1 MAGHDVLTRAPAVE
15 AARKAPWQNRVRGW
29 WPVALAIVPL
39 AFLAVFFVLPVGG
52 MVARGLYPDG
62 HWALGEAL
70 EVFGRSRQRKVILFT
85 LGIATVGT
93 VVTTLLGLPVAYAL
107 YRLRIPGAGVLR
119 AIVATPFVLP
129 TVVVGVAFRTLLT
142 SSGPLGFLG
151 LDGSWI
157 AIALALV
164 FFNLSVVVRTVGSAW
179 AGLDA
184 RPQEA
189 AAALGASPAQVFRTV
204 TLPALAPTIL
214 SAVTIVFLFCS
225 TAFGVVLT
233 LGGLKFSTIE
243 TEIYL
248 QTTDILDLQTA
259 AVLSIAQFVVVIF
272 LLAVVER
279 ARAGVRPTP
288 LRAGVSA
295 RRRPTRQDLPVL
307 AATAAVVAFLI
318 LPLASLVIRS
328 LQVDDGWSLVN
339 YRRLATAGDGGALL
353 VPVVDAIRSSWSIAI
368 DATLLSVTLGLAVAV
383 VVSHRPGGQVSG
395 RRRRRITVLDALFML
410 PLGISAVTVGFGFLV
425 TLNRPPLDLRD
436 SQVLI
441 PIAQALVALPLVVR
455 TVAPALGAIDDR
467 QRQAAASLGAGRLSV
482 MRTVDLP
489 VIWRPLLAATGFAFA
504 VSLGEFG
511 ATSFLARPA
520 NPTLPVVIYQLI
532 GHPGGHNFGMA
543 LAASVLLAGMT
554 AVVMAAVEGLRV
566 GSVGRF

>member
-1 MAGHDVLTRAPAVE
+1 MAGHDVLTRAPA
-15 AARKAPWQNRVRGW
+15 ADASRKAPWQSKVRGW
-29 WPVALAIVPL
+29 WPVAVAIVPL
-39 AFLAVFFVLPVGG
+39 LFLAVFFVLPVSG
-52 MVARGLYPDG
+52 MVARGLHPG
-62 HWALGEAL
+62 SHWAFGEAL
-70 EVFGRSRQRKVILFT
+70 QVFGRSRQRKVILFT
-85 LGIATVGT
+85 LGIAATGT

-119 AIVATPFVLP
+119 AIVATPFALP

-179 AGLDA
+179 AGLDT

-233 LGGLKFSTIE
+233 LGGLKYSTIE

-259 AVLSIAQFVVVIF
+259 AVLSIAQFVVVI
-272 LLAVVER
+272 LLLVVVER
-279 ARAGVRPTP
+279 ARAGVRPTSS
-288 LRAGVSA
+288 RAGVST

-307 AATAAVVAFLI
+307 TATAAVVLFLV
-318 LPLASLVIRS
+318 LPLASLVFRS
-328 LQVDDGWSLVN
+328 LQADGGWSLTN
-339 YRRLATAGDGGALL
+339 YRRLATDGDGGALL
-353 VPVVDAIRSSWSIAI
+353 VPVVDAIKSSWSIAI

-383 VVSHRPGGQVSG
+383 VVSHRSGGQAAG
-395 RRRRRITVLDALFML
+395 KRRRRIAVLDALFML

-425 TLNRPPLDLRD
+425 TLNRPPLDVRD
-436 SQVLI
+436 SQILI

-455 TVAPALGAIDDR
+455 TVAPALAAVDDR
-467 QRQAAASLGAGRLSV
+467 QRQAAASLGAGRLNV
-482 MRTVDLP
+482 IRTVDLP
-489 VIWRPLLAATGFAFA
+489 IIWRPLLAATGFAFA

-520 NPTLPVVIYQLI
+520 HPTLPVVIYQLI

-554 AVVMAAVEGLRV
+554 AAVMAGVEGLRV

>member
-1 MAGHDVLTRAPAVE
+1 MAGHDPLTGASTATPLRADRFRRR
-15 AARKAPWQNRVRGW
+15 AAGW
-29 WPVALAIVPL
+29 WPVLLAVGPL
-39 AFLAVFFVLPVGG
+39 LFLGVFFVLPVGG
-52 MVARGLYPDG
+52 MITRGLHPDG
-62 HWALGEAL
+62 HWALGDAL
-70 EVFGRSRQRKVILFT
+70 SVFARPRERRVVLFT
-85 LGIATVGT
+85 LGIAAVGT
-93 VVTTLLGLPVAYAL
+93 IATTLLGLPVAYAL
-107 YRLRIPGAGVLR
+107 YRLRIPGAGLLR
-119 AIVATPFVLP
+119 AIVAMPFVLP
-129 TVVVGVAFRTLLT
+129 TVVVGVAFRTLLV

-151 LDGSWI
+151 LDGTWV

-179 AGLDA
+179 AGLDT

-189 AAALGASPAQVFRTV
+189 AAALGASPSQVFRTV

-214 SAVTIVFLFCS
+214 SAVTIVFLFCA

-233 LGGLKFSTIE
+233 LGGLKYSTIE

-248 QTTDILDLQTA
+248 QTTDILDLRTA
-259 AVLSIAQFVVVIF
+259 AVLSIAQFLVVVL

-279 ARAGVRPTP
+279 ARSGVGSTP
-288 LRAGVSA
+288 LRAGVST
-295 RRRPTRQDLPVL
+295 RRRPTGRDLPML
-307 AATAAVVAFLI
+307 GATTAVVTFLI

-328 LQVDDGWSLVN
+328 LQTDGGWSLEN
-339 YRRLATAGDGGALL
+339 YRRLGTTGDGGALL
-353 VPVVDAIRSSWSIAI
+353 VPVGDAIASSWSIAV
-368 DATLLSVTLGLAVAV
+368 DATLLSVALGLAVAV
-383 VVSHRPGGQVSG
+383 VVSHRPNGRSG
-395 RRRRRITVLDALFML
+395 SKRTRRIAVLDAIFML

-436 SQVLI
+436 SQILI

-455 TVAPALGAIDDR
+455 TVAPALSAIDDR

-482 MRTVDLP
+482 IATVDLP
-489 VIWRPLLAATGFAFA
+489 VVWRPLLAATGFAFA

-520 NPTLPVVIYQLI
+520 HPTLPVVIYQLI
-532 GHPGGHNFGMA
+532 GHPGGNNFGMA

-554 AVVMAAVEGLRV
+554 AAVMAGVESLRV

>member
-1 MAGHDVLTRAPAVE
+1 MAGHDLLTRAPDAV
-15 AARKAPWQNRVRGW
+15 RKPSWQSRVRGW
-29 WPVALAIVPL
+29 WPVAVAIVPL
-39 AFLAVFFVLPVGG
+39 AFLAVFFVLPVIG

-70 EVFGRSRQRKVILFT
+70 EVFGRSRQRRVILFT
-85 LGIATVGT
+85 LGIAALGT
-93 VVTTLLGLPVAYAL
+93 AVTTLLGLPVAYAL

-164 FFNLSVVVRTVGSAW
+164 FFNLSIVVRTVGSAW

-233 LGGLKFSTIE
+233 LGGLKYSTIE

-248 QTTDILDLQTA
+248 QTTDILDLRTA
-259 AVLSIAQFVVVIF
+259 AVLSIAQFAVVI
-272 LLAVVER
+272 LLLVVVER

-295 RRRPTRQDLPVL
+295 RRRPSRQDLPVL
-307 AATAAVVAFLI
+307 AVTAGVLAFLV
-318 LPLASLVIRS
+318 LPLASLVYRS
-328 LQVDDGWSLVN
+328 LRVDDGWSLEN

-353 VPVVDAIRSSWSIAI
+353 VPVVDAIKSSWSIAV
-368 DATLLSVTLGLAVAV
+368 DATVLAVTLGVAVAV
-383 VVSHRPGGQVSG
+383 VVSYRPGGQVSG
-395 RRRRRITVLDALFML
+395 KRKRRIAVLDAVFML

-436 SQVLI
+436 SQILI

-455 TVAPALGAIDDR
+455 TVAPALAAIDDK
-467 QRQAAASLGAGRLSV
+467 QRQAAASLGAGRLNII
-482 MRTVDLP
+482 RTVDLP
-489 VIWRPLLAATGFAFA
+489 IIWRPLLAATGFAFA

-532 GHPGGHNFGMA
+532 GHPGGQNFGMA
-543 LAASVLLAGMT
+543 LAASVLLAAMT
-554 AVVMAAVEGLRV
+554 AAVMAAVEALRV